1 MALKNNKEPQLKII
15 GGMYKGRSLVFHPRQ
30 DLSPTSHR
38 LRTRIFDVL
47 IHNGLWGPAL
57 EVHQPD
63 QPNQLDH
70 LSCEKNRRTSVF
82 RVGDFFAGTG
92 ALGFEALSRG
102 ASHVV
107 FIDQEPAM
115 ITMIQ
120 QSAQQFSWEN
130 CISVILAHLPED
142 LYKVK
147 KRYESFLENPLIK
160 SPNRSIETRSSFVD
174 GDSSLGESLLE
185 KHKETFSLDLIFLDP
200 PYGLWENLCLM
211 QRLVD
216 LMNHLDLLK
225 PGGLICCEHDLTQNI
240 MGYFSDFQHLKT
252 LKGPS
257 QAFQIFQKL

>member
-1 MALKNNKEPQLKII
+1 MVLKSNKEPQLKII
-15 GGMYKGRSLVFHPRQ
+15 GGMYKGKSLVFHPRQ

-63 QPNQLDH
+63 QPNQSEH

-115 ITMIQ
+115 ITMIH
-120 QSAQQFSWEN
+120 QSAQQFSCEN
-130 CISVILAHLPED
+130 CISVVRADLPDD
-142 LYKVK
+142 LYIVQK
-147 KRYESFLENPLIK
+147 KYENFLENQLIT
-160 SPNRSIETRSSFVD
+160 SLNHSIETQASFVN
-174 GDSSLGESLLE
+174 GHSTLGESLE
-185 KHKETFSLDLIFLDP
+185 KHKETFPLDLIFLDP
-200 PYGLWENLCLM
+200 PYGLWKNLSLM
-211 QRLVD
+211 KRLVD

-225 PGGLICCEHDLTQNI
+225 PGGLICCEHDLRQNI
-240 MGYFSDFQHLKT
+240 QDCFSDFQHLKT
-252 LKGPS
+252 LKGRL